1 MADLEVDI
9 TEMSALEKKLESAIE
24 TLHENLGNLYTSV
37 NELNGTWEGPNHD
50 TFVENFENR
59 YLNMEE
65 LEKGLKSYLKALKKA
80 RKSYTQCE
88 EDVLQIVRSQ

>member
-1 MADLEVDI
+1 MADLDVDI

-24 TLHENLGNLYTSV
+24 TLHENLGSLHASV
-37 NELNGTWEGPNHD
+37 DELNGTWESPNHD
-50 TFVENFENR
+50 SFVESFENR

-65 LEKGLKSYLKALKKA
+65 LEKSLNSYLKALKKA

-88 EDVLQIVRSQ
+88 EDVFRIVRNQ